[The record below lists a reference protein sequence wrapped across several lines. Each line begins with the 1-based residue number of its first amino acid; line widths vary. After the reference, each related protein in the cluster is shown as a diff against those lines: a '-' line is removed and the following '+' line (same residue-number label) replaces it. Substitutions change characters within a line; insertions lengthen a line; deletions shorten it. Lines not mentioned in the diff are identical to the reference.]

1 MFSFIYSILLFSIAS
16 ISCIQIP
23 FIQNVTLI
31 PKYNWNSTTITNKT
45 CEQCL
50 CIATS
55 IFVALNYFPNNTC
68 QLFYTFPIS
77 YKIISTPQARL
88 YFPQKIFPNAT
99 QCCMPNLGYLLD
111 KLKNGT
117 WTYVNVT
124 SPRNILLDNNGYLV
138 TVEMQPPKLD
148 RFDPYNLTR
157 ISRTVIPGSN
167 AMTVAF
173 INNTYFIGLTNGP
186 IVAFINESLTVPN
199 FINSPYIQGI
209 RDNASSDYT
218 FAYQQLVYYPGVYGL
233 TGYNNSYFYA
243 TSWTNNSVYSYSA
256 AENNTSWIETR
267 IIDASTI
274 QNISGGTSVTI
285 DECGRYWFSL
295 ETSVIQIFNSLGS
308 WIGNFSLGSGLIMDT
323 IVTDNYVMYLSD
335 GLTSSG
341 RIIRI
346 DPHIEC

>member
-1 MFSFIYSILLFSIAS
+1 MFKRHFDCYFVCLGY
-16 ISCIQIP
+16 IP

-209 RDNASSDYT
+209 RDNTSSYYT

-233 TGYNNSYFYA
+233 TSYNNSYFYA